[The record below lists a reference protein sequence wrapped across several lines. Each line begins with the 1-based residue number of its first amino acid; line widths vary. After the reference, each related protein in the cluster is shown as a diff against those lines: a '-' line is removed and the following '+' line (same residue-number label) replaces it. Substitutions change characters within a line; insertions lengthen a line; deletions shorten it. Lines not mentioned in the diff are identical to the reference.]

1 MENKLA
7 KGTRTE
13 NDVGLHWRVPTC
25 ASVKCRAQNAEDRY
39 TCLSTQHTRT
49 YLQGAE
55 GGQQIENKPNE
66 KERLKKKKGRELF
79 LSLSHFR
86 IFFSSHFPSSTCV
99 TPPTFFFSF
108 LLTVCYFIRF
118 SKTIFFSFFFLSL
131 FFFFSSRL
139 WNFLFLCLNFKTL
152 TL

>member
-66 KERLKKKKGRELF
+66 KERLKKKREGVI
-79 LSLSHFR
+79 SLSFSFSYL
-86 IFFSSHFPSSTCV
+86 FFEPFPFVYLCNT
-99 TPPTFFFSF
+99 TYLFFFSF

-118 SKTIFFSFFFLSL
+118 SKTIFFFFLFL